1 MVTVADHPL
10 VQARILTW
18 TPMQSGQPYI
28 AMIEGAPWVRFTA
41 PTALAAYKKADEFRK
56 ESAERTLKSVE
67 SKLRGAE
74 ARAKTLAAK
83 REAQA

>member
-1 MVTVADHPL
+1 MVTIEDHPL

-41 PTALAAYKKADEFRK
+41 PTALAAYKKADEFHK
-56 ESAERTLKSVE
+56 ESAAKALKIPSVV
-67 SKLRGAE
+67 
-74 ARAKTLAAK
+74 ARVETAAAK
-83 REAQA
+83 RGAKA